1 MITYLVNALLQ
12 PKYSSINSNL
22 SSSSSATM
30 FLDTNYTCC
39 NVVNQYSIG
48 DSQSVIPY
56 VAKKTNDKKCKKLHI
71 NKYYSSTT
79 RNLNKKSK
87 IVANIYADTYKQNNV
102 KFIKNKKLSYTGNI
116 PQIPKVLYE
125 SLINLINLIHIK
137 MSIEQLST
145 NITNAIEL
153 EKQAIQNNIAILNN
167 TIIQTAKELTKA
179 INSIRPAQNYGLP
192 QSMNLSKVCIKGDS
206 GNMNIEVEGSDKEI
220 VKKEIEKEMNMIKES
235 FWTSKFLNP
244 NTYCKKCQQLR
255 HKDNTCKF
263 LCSICNGDHQSNTCT
278 HKLHCRWCGQKKG
291 EHKCEAFEHI
301 YRTKIKCPICKL
313 KGHFGNECN
322 LLFLAL
328 STYWRRN
335 NNTNRRRRRFTNR
348 LGANLRRNKRRIA
361 IRAK

>member
-12 PKYSSINSNL
+12 PKYSSTNSNPTL
-22 SSSSSATM
+22 ISPATT
-30 FLDTNYTCC
+30 FLDTNYTYRTII
-39 NVVNQYSIG
+39 NQYSIKYT
-48 DSQSVIPY
+48 QSVTSY
-56 VAKKTNDKKCKKLHI
+56 VAKKTNDKKRKKLHI
-71 NKYYSSTT
+71 NKYYFTT
-79 RNLNKKSK
+79 INSDKKSK
-87 IVANIYADTYKQNNV
+87 IVANIYAEAYKQDNVIFINKRLNN
-102 KFIKNKKLSYTGNI
+102 TGNI
-116 PQIPKVLYE
+116 SQVPKVLYDL
-125 SLINLINLIHIK
+125 LINLTNLIYIN

-153 EKQAIQNNIAILNN
+153 EKQVIQNNIATLNN
-167 TIIQTAKELTKA
+167 TIIQTAKEMVNA

-206 GNMNIEVEGSDKEI
+206 GNMNIEVEGSDKEL

-255 HKDNTCKF
+255 HKDNICKF
-263 LCSICNGDHQSNTCT
+263 LCSICNGDHLSNACT
-278 HKLHCRWCGQKKG
+278 HKLHCKWCGQKKG

-301 YRTKIKCPICKL
+301 YRTKIKCPICNL

-328 STYWRRN
+328 STYGRRN
-335 NNTNRRRRRFTNR
+335 NNTKRKRRRFTNR
-348 LGANLRRNKRRIA
+348 LGVNLRRNKRRIA

>member
-1 MITYLVNALLQ
+1 LLQ
-12 PKYSSINSNL
+12 PKYSSTYSNP
-22 SSSSSATM
+22 SSISSATTS
-30 FLDTNYTCC
+30 LDTNHTYCTII
-39 NVVNQYSIG
+39 NLYSIK
-48 DSQSVIPY
+48 DSQTVIPY

-79 RNLNKKSK
+79 INLDKKSK

-102 KFIKNKKLSYTGNI
+102 KSIKNKKLSHTGNI
-116 PQIPKVLYE
+116 PQVPKALHE
-125 SLINLINLIHIK
+125 LLINLINLIYIN

-153 EKQAIQNNIAILNN
+153 EKQVIQNNIATLNN
-167 TIIQTAKELTKA
+167 TIIQTANEMVKA

-192 QSMNLSKVCIKGDS
+192 QSMKLSKVCIKGDS

-263 LCSICNGDHQSNTCT
+263 LCSICNGDHQSNTCM

-335 NNTNRRRRRFTNR
+335 NNTNRRRRKFMNR

>member
-12 PKYSSINSNL
+12 PKYSSTNSNSIL
-22 SSSSSATM
+22 ISPATT
-30 FLDTNYTCC
+30 FLDTNYTYCIII
-39 NVVNQYSIG
+39 NQYLIK
-48 DSQSVIPY
+48 DSQSITPH
-56 VAKKTNDKKCKKLHI
+56 VAKKTNDKKRKKLHI

-79 RNLNKKSK
+79 RNLDMKLK
-87 IVANIYADTYKQNNV
+87 IVANIFAGMCRRNNV
-102 KFIKNKKLSYTGNI
+102 SFERGKLSYARNI
-116 PQIPKVLYE
+116 PQMPKVLYE
-125 SLINLINLIHIK
+125 LLMNLINLIYIN

-153 EKQAIQNNIAILNN
+153 EKQVIQNNIATLNN
-167 TIIQTAKELTKA
+167 TIIQTAKEIVNA
-179 INSIRPAQNYGLP
+179 VNSIRPAQNYGLP
-192 QSMNLSKVCIKGDS
+192 QNMNLSKICIKGDS
-206 GNMNIEVEGSDKEI
+206 ENMNIEVEGSNKEI

-235 FWTSKFLNP
+235 FWTSKYLNP

-255 HKDNTCKF
+255 HRGDACKF

-278 HKLHCRWCGQKKG
+278 HKLHCKWCGQKKG
-291 EHKCEAFEHI
+291 EHKCDAFEHI

-348 LGANLRRNKRRIA
+348 LGVNFRRNKRRIA